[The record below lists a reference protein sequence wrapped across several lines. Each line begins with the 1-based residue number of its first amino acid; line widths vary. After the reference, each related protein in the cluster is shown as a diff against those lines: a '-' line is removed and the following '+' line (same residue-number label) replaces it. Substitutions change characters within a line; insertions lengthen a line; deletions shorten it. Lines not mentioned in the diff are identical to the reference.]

1 MPNYALPY
9 HIGVWKGMEGHRE
22 GNGHKLE
29 EILVYARALPALP
42 ALHALHALPAIHALP
57 ALPYCFNR
65 LPFIDGALQI

>member
-1 MPNYALPY
+1 MPFYALPY

-22 GNGHKLE
+22 GSGHKLE
-29 EILVYARALPALP
+29 EGEILVYARALPALP
-42 ALHALHALPAIHALP
+42 ALHALPAIHAVP

>member
-1 MPNYALPY
+1 MHQYQPSVPSCEICVFLLKCNKNV
-9 HIGVWKGMEGHRE
+9 G
-22 GNGHKLE
+22 

>member
-1 MPNYALPY
+1 MVVGGGEPS
-9 HIGVWKGMEGHRE
+9 HFG
-22 GNGHKLE
+22 

>member
-1 MPNYALPY
+1 M
-9 HIGVWKGMEGHRE
+9 G
-22 GNGHKLE
+22 

-42 ALHALHALPAIHALP
+42 ALHALHAIPAIHALP

>member
-1 MPNYALPY
+1 MKALMLENVY
-9 HIGVWKGMEGHRE
+9 EGF
-22 GNGHKLE
+22 G

-42 ALHALHALPAIHALP
+42 ALPALHALPAIHALP

>member
-1 MPNYALPY
+1 MSESSPL
-9 HIGVWKGMEGHRE
+9 GK
-22 GNGHKLE
+22 
-29 EILVYARALPALP
+29 ILVYARALP